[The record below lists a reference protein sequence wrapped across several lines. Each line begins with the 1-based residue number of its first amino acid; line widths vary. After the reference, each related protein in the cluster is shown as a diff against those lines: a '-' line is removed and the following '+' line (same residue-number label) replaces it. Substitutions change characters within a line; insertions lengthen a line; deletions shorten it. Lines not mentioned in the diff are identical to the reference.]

1 MKEVTDEEMVGSDGD
16 YYLQDTTFKI
26 AFITRYNWAS
36 DSKYSPVSD
45 VPAVSNNYTRRG
57 THAWNRLI
65 CPPAKSTQ

>member
-45 VPAVSNNYTRRG
+45 VPAV
-57 THAWNRLI
+57 L
-65 CPPAKSTQ
+65 